1 MTMENRES
9 PSQRKEIASNSNEGG
24 GSMEITRNVIQD
36 LLPLY
41 LAGEASADTAA
52 LVEKYLETDREL
64 AKLAEQATTTG
75 LSEVP
80 VPLSKEAEMEA
91 YKKANQWMVIRTL
104 GLAVIISAA
113 FLCTGALAILVF
125 FWT

>member
-1 MTMENRES
+1 MTMEKRES
-9 PSQRKEIASNSNEGG
+9 PSQRKEIATSPDEGG
-24 GSMEITRNVIQD
+24 GGMEITRNVIQD

-41 LAGEASADTAA
+41 LAGEASADTAT

-64 AKLAEQATTTG
+64 ARLAEQATTSR

-91 YKKANQWMVIRTL
+91 YKKANQWIVIRTL

-113 FLCTGALAILVF
+113 FLCTGAFAFLVF
-125 FWT
+125 FWR